1 MWRLDID
8 VGCLP
13 QSLCTLVLE
22 TWSLMEPGTHQLGN
36 PLWLASPRDSHVST
50 VLGLGLQARTTVTSF
65 RVSA

>member
-22 TWSLMEPGTHQLGN
+22 TWPLVDPGTHQLGKS
-36 PLWLASPRDSHVST
+36 LWLANPRDSHVST
-50 VLGLGLQARTTVTSF
+50 VLGLGLQARTTMASF
-65 RVSA
+65 RVRA